1 MTDRPPLTNRRG
13 FIVATGSAI
22 LGLYGLWAAYGA
34 APLPWNGGGGK
45 HDGHDAPDPGGHD
58 PGGHNHGAPAPA
70 EAGHSGHSG
79 HGGHG
84 EAGGPSTEAFRAEAE
99 AFAERYRQPDG
110 SVAPGVMPMAATHDH
125 GHGHDESP
133 AAEAPV
139 DGPVDVYL
147 AAFQWGFEP
156 AVLRLRRGVA
166 YRFKM
171 MAVDVGH
178 GASIHLGPASRIIRL
193 RPGAL
198 VEQQLT
204 FARPGSYLVYCTVF
218 CGPGHDR
225 MQGRIVVA

>member
-13 FIVATGSAI
+13 FIVAAGSGI

-34 APLPWNGGGGK
+34 APLPW
-45 HDGHDAPDPGGHD
+45 GHGGHD
-58 PGGHNHGAPAPA
+58 EAGGHDHGHDQPAT
-70 EAGHSGHSG
+70 GHGG

-84 EAGGPSTEAFRAEAE
+84 EPSGPSPDRFRREAE
-99 AFAERYRQPDG
+99 AFAERYRQADG
-110 SVAPGVMPMAATHDH
+110 SVAPEPASRADGHDHDQDH
-125 GHGHDESP
+125 GHAGSP
-133 AAEAPV
+133 APTVAAG
-139 DGPVDVYL
+139 DPVDVYL

-156 AVLRLRRGVA
+156 AVLRLKRGVA
-166 YRFKM
+166 YRFRM
-171 MAVDVGH
+171 MAIDVAH

-193 RPGAL
+193 RQGAL

-204 FARPGSYLVYCTVF
+204 FTRPGSYLVYCTVY

>member
-34 APLPWNGGGGK
+34 APLPWSGGAGG
-45 HDGHDAPDPGGHD
+45 HDGHDGHD
-58 PGGHNHGAPAPA
+58 QPSAGEHDHGAPAPA
-70 EAGHSGHSG
+70 ETG

-84 EAGGPSTEAFRAEAE
+84 GHGGSTGPSMESFRAEAE

-110 SVAPGVMPMAATHDH
+110 SVAPGVAPIAGPPGHDH
-125 GHGHDESP
+125 GHDHGETP
-133 AAEAPV
+133 AAGGMG
-139 DGPVDVYL
+139 DDPVDVYL

-204 FARPGSYLVYCTVF
+204 FTRTGSYLVYCTVY